1 MSSEKKITSL
11 KKILANRNNAK
22 KSTGPRTE
30 KGKVW
35 SRRNSV
41 KHGLLAENIVTIGE
55 NKQAFE
61 EFNQQ
66 MIKELKPIDLFSM
79 QMVNKIIQ
87 TAWNLKRCD
96 QIQSGMHAYEIQSYE
111 ADEYKSNLKA
121 VHHPDFAKEDEKSVR
136 YQNLLLGLSFLRDCN
151 SGNALIKL
159 GSYESKLLHRFFK
172 LREELKSYKEEQY
185 G

>member
-1 MSSEKKITSL
+1 MSSEKKVTSL
-11 KKILANRNNAK
+11 KKVLANQQNAK
-22 KSTGPRTE
+22 SSTGPRTE
-30 KGKVW
+30 NGKAW
-35 SRRNSV
+35 AKRNAI

-66 MIKELKPIDLFSM
+66 MLKELQPIDMISI

-111 ADEYKSNLKA
+111 ADDYKGKLRE
-121 VHHPDFAKEDEKSVR
+121 VLHTDFAKEDEKSVR

-172 LREELKSYKEEQY
+172 LREELKSYKGELY